1 MIFARRLNF
10 KVPAAAWTIIVQGLN
25 LIGQLAVDVMIARM
39 LGPQIAG
46 EVIFAFSV
54 SGMLSIFALFGSGE
68 IAIQLYNQRRVAPQ
82 QVMTAVSVI
91 LGLGTALCMILGFAL
106 SLAVSLPWEGKFSV
120 MAALLVL
127 SINGMSSVMNHAI
140 VSWDLS
146 KQDMSSILISRLVM
160 VVGVALAA
168 SVGSLMG
175 VWGAYVVGA
184 LVQCLWRARIVDR
197 HAFTLKWSFDG
208 QVLADLWRRGKHV
221 GISSIFGTI
230 ATRADMPILR
240 VMAGAQATGLY
251 GAAYRIVSGINM
263 LSGSTAF
270 ALFPFLSRP
279 DPDGKLKI
287 YRKLYQ
293 AIPIVGSVCLWF
305 SAAFFAEP
313 VAVWVFGPS
322 FIASGVMLK
331 WLLIAASFQLMQSF
345 LARYVIVWGYEQ
357 LLPRAQL
364 LAALTNLGMLLWLAP
379 RYGAMGAVWA
389 TLGGDLV
396 ALLGLVV
403 GVAQQRSLRWQSA
416 S

>member
-91 LGLGTALCMILGFAL
+91 LGLGTALCRILGFAL

-168 SVGSLMG
+168 GVGSLMG

-184 LVQCLWRARIVDR
+184 LVQCLWRARIVHR

-364 LAALTNLGMLLWLAP
+364 LAAVTNLGMLLWLAP
-379 RYGAMGAVWA
+379 R
-389 TLGGDLV
+389 
-396 ALLGLVV
+396 
-403 GVAQQRSLRWQSA
+403 
-416 S
+416 